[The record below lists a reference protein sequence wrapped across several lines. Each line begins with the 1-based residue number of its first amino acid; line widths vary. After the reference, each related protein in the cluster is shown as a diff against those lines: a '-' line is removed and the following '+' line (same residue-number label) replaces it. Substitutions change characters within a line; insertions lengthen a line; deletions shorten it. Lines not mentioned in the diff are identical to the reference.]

1 MSNPMPTIKICRWSA
16 CVIIEHLDY
25 DFISWSCVKSMSALE
40 LIAEMNTLM
49 PLVISHTSCA
59 IVNEGICSC

>member
-1 MSNPMPTIKICRWSA
+1 MSNAMPTIKICRWAA
-16 CVIIEHLDY
+16 CVIIEHLDD

-40 LIAEMNTLM
+40 LIAEMNTM
-49 PLVISHTSCA
+49 MSLVISQASCA